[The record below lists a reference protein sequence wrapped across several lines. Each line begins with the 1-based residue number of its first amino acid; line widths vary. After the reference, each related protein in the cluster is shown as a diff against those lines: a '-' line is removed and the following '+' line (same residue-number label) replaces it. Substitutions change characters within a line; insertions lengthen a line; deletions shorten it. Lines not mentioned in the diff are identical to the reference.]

1 MGSTTQAG
9 TSSETAPLLGSQ
21 HDTAVNPNE
30 AAPSSHGTFTS
41 SSHDAGTDVEN
52 GSSQPDVVAANGV
65 VSGGEG
71 EGEGEG
77 EGSPPKAG
85 AARMAALF
93 PALAVGVFLVALDQT
108 LTIATYGKIGSELR
122 ALNSTSWVATSYFL
136 TLTTFQPLYGKLSDI
151 FGRKSCLMFGYAVF
165 GFGCLGC
172 GLARDIVELCVARAI
187 QGAGGGGM
195 NALVTI
201 LVTDLV
207 SLRDRG
213 IWQGYLNIVFAAG
226 MSAGAPIGGLFADN
240 IGWRWAFIIQ
250 FPIAFLSFLAVYL
263 VLDLPHT
270 DHSHWT
276 AKFLRIDFAGTFT
289 LVGAVFLLLFGLDN
303 GSNEGWNKKITFI
316 PLALT
321 PILFAIFVL
330 VEAKVAKEPSAPG
343 HVIFHPPLLAAYG
356 SNFFGLAGHMSVLF
370 VIPLFFQAALG
381 MSATSSGIMFM
392 PSTFFAL
399 SGSLGGGFIMK
410 RTGRYY
416 WLTIFG
422 FSLPLLGLI
431 PMVLGAGWQVTTLAA
446 IGLCIVTFG
455 NSISIT
461 STLIAMIANSAPE
474 DVAVAIAC
482 SYLFRSLGTTI
493 GISIATATLQQMLRV
508 NLAEK
513 LGGADR
519 AREIEEQVRLSLDY
533 IRRLDPDIAMTVRK
547 CYAIATQW
555 AFVPVAVFIILAT
568 LSSVFIRE
576 KKLGR

>member
-1 MGSTTQAG
+1 MASTTEAG
-9 TSSETAPLLGSQ
+9 AGSETAPLLGSR
-21 HDTAVNPNE
+21 HDTTASANE
-30 AAPSSHGTFTS
+30 AAPSSHGPF
-41 SSHDAGTDVEN
+41 AGAADIEN
-52 GSSQPDVVAANGV
+52 GSETVAN
-65 VSGGEG
+65 SGE
-71 EGEGEG
+71 ED
-77 EGSPPKAG
+77 PPKAG
-85 AARMAALF
+85 AAKMAALF

-108 LTIATYGKIGSELR
+108 LTIATYGRIGSELR

-136 TLTTFQPLYGKLSDI
+136 TLTTFQPLYGKLSGI
-151 FGRKSCLMFGYAVF
+151 FGRKSCLLFGYAVF
-165 GFGCLGC
+165 GLGCLGC
-172 GLARDIVELCVARAI
+172 GLARDIVELCIARAV

-213 IWQGYLNIVFAAG
+213 VWQGYLNIVFAAG

-250 FPIAFLSFLAVYL
+250 FPIAFLSFIAVYL
-263 VLDLPHT
+263 VLHLPHT

-303 GSNEGWNKKITFI
+303 GSNEGWSKKITI
-316 PLALT
+316 VPLALT
-321 PILFAIFVL
+321 PVLFAIFVL

-356 SNFFGLAGHMSVLF
+356 SNFFGMAGHMAVLF
-370 VIPLFFQAALG
+370 VTPLFFQAALG
-381 MSATSSGIMFM
+381 MSATSSGLIFM

-399 SGSLGGGFIMK
+399 SGSLGGGFVMK

-422 FSLPLLGLI
+422 FSLPLLGI
-431 PMVLGAGWQVTTLAA
+431 VPIILGAGWQSAILAA

-461 STLIAMIANSAPE
+461 STLIAMIANAAPE

-493 GISIATATLQQMLRV
+493 GISVATATLQQMLRV

-533 IRRLDPDIAMTVRK
+533 IRRLDPAVAMLVRK

-568 LSSVFIRE
+568 LSSVFIKE
-576 KKLGR
+576 KKLNR